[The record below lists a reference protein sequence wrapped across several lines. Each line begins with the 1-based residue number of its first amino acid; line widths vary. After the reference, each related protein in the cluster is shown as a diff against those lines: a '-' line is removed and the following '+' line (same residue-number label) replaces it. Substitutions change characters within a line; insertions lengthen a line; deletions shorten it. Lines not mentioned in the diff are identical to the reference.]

1 MSHPDSEPELELET
15 IALFEKLGYTTANCY
30 SEWISGTSNLGRE
43 TKSEVVLISK
53 LQPALEK
60 LNPHLP
66 KPAINLAIEELTRDR
81 NALTLAN
88 ANREIYNLLKDR
100 VTVTYRND
108 DGEEITENV
117 TVIDWKNPTNNDF
130 FLASQFWITGELY
143 TRRPDL
149 IGFING
155 IPLIFIELKASRE
168 AVELAYKKNFCDY
181 RKEIPQL
188 FWYNSIV
195 ILSNGSISKIAS
207 LTATWEYFSDWKKI
221 NNEGEQGIISLETII
236 RGTCDKTKLLDIV
249 ENFTLFSE
257 EQGNLIKLVAKNHQ
271 YLGVNNCL
279 EAVENIRENQ
289 GKLGVFWHTQG
300 SGKSFSMQF
309 FSQKVHRTI
318 TGNWTFLIITD
329 RDDLDN
335 QIYKNF
341 AKTGAVTEP
350 EQKVRAHSG
359 EHLKQL
365 LTEDHRYVFTLIQK
379 FRTSKGE
386 TYPKLSD
393 RHNIIVMAD
402 EAHRSQYDSW
412 AANMRT
418 ALPNAGF
425 IGFTGTPL
433 LVGEEATRREFGDY
447 ISIYNFRQSIEDG
460 ATVPLFYENRT
471 PKLELT
477 NSELNEE
484 IADAIESA
492 DLDEAEE
499 NKLDREFARELH
511 LITREER
518 LDEIA
523 KDIVSHFLGRG
534 YQGKAM
540 VVSIDRF
547 TAVKMYN
554 KVQHYWQ
561 QQLTDLQNQLIT
573 ANDTAES
580 DPPKSPLIRGT
591 LSESDPPLKSGSL
604 NEFSPLIKGGWGGS
618 PGSKTTPNE
627 QEHLTAQI
635 QYIAETDMAVIISSS
650 HNEEEIFNK
659 KGLTIKPHR
668 QRLAQDK
675 PGLDEKFKDANNP
688 LRIVFVCAMWMTGF
702 DAPSCSTIYLD
713 KPMRNHTLMQT
724 IARANRVF
732 GDKVNGLIVDYI
744 GVFRD
749 LQKALAIYGSAS
761 GGDVREGDTPV
772 QAKAALVDELRSAID
787 LTIQFCT
794 QRAIDFPKIQA
805 TTESFARTK
814 LWNDAVEAILIND
827 DSKQRYLALTQ
838 NVNKLYK
845 AILPDP
851 AAGEFNPSLYAFA
864 EITKRI
870 KQLAPHSDI
879 TEVKA
884 AVEEILDRSI
894 GTLTYTIPESNQ
906 LIDLSQIDFDSLKSQ
921 FASGYKHTETEK
933 LKGIISRQL
942 TQMLRLNK
950 SRMNYLD
957 KFQQMIDEYNSGSR
971 NVEIFF
977 ADLVE
982 FAQELNLEDK
992 RAISENLAEEE
1003 LAIFDLLTKPD
1014 ITLTEKEKQKI
1025 KQVAKELLSTLKQ
1038 EKLVLDWRRR
1048 QQTKAAVKV
1057 AIDEALDRLPESYSN
1072 EVYERKC
1079 QEVYQ
1084 HVYECYS
1091 EAGRSIYTTAAWSW
1105 CKCHPPT
1112 AFVKNSS

>member
-1 MSHPDSEPELELET
+1 MCNFTLNWYQSKIQNLKYKITMPHPDSEPELELET

-168 AVELAYKKNFCDY
+168 SVELAYQNNFCDY

-236 RGTCDKTKLLDIV
+236 RGTCDKTKFLDIV

-460 ATVPLFYENRT
+460 ATVPLYYENRT

-573 ANDTAES
+573 AN
-580 DPPKSPLIRGT
+580 
-591 LSESDPPLKSGSL
+591 
-604 NEFSPLIKGGWGGS
+604 
-618 PGSKTTPNE
+618 TTE

-650 HNEEEIFNK
+650 QNEEEIFNK

-870 KQLAPHSDI
+870 KQLTPHSDI

-1057 AIDEALDRLPESYSN
+1057 AIEEILDRLPESYSS

>member
-1 MSHPDSEPELELET
+1 MCNFTLNWYQSKIQNLKYKITMPHPDSEPELELET

-168 AVELAYKKNFCDY
+168 PVELAYQNNFCDY

-460 ATVPLFYENRT
+460 ATVPLYYENRT

-573 ANDTAES
+573 AN
-580 DPPKSPLIRGT
+580 
-591 LSESDPPLKSGSL
+591 
-604 NEFSPLIKGGWGGS
+604 
-618 PGSKTTPNE
+618 TTE

-982 FAQELNLEDK
+982 FAQELNIEDK

-1014 ITLTEKEKQKI
+1014 ITLTEKEKLEI
-1025 KQVAKELLSTLKQ
+1025 KKVARELLSTLKQ

-1048 QQTKAAVKV
+1048 LQSKAAVKV

-1091 EAGRSIYTTAAWSW
+1091 EAGRSIYTTAA
-1105 CKCHPPT
+1105 
-1112 AFVKNSS
+1112 

>member
-1 MSHPDSEPELELET
+1 MTSPHPDSEEALELET

-30 SEWISGTSNLGRE
+30 NEWISGTSNLGRE
-43 TKSEVVLISK
+43 TRSEVILISK

-66 KPAINLAIEELTRDR
+66 KPAITLAIDELIRDR

-143 TRRPDL
+143 PRRPDL

-155 IPLIFIELKASRE
+155 IPLIFIELKASGER
-168 AVELAYKKNFCDY
+168 VELAYQNNFCDY

-221 NNEGEQGIISLETII
+221 NNEGEQGIISLETLI

-257 EQGNLIKLVAKNHQ
+257 EKDHLIKLVAKNHQ

-279 EAVENIRENQ
+279 EAVQNIRENQ

-318 TGNWTFLIITD
+318 TGNWTFVIITD

-341 AKTGAVTEP
+341 AKTGAITEP
-350 EQKVRAHSG
+350 KENVRANSG

-365 LTEDHRYVFTLIQK
+365 LTEDHRYIFTLIQK
-379 FRTSKGE
+379 FRTDKGE

-393 RHNIIVMAD
+393 RDNIIIIAD

-433 LVGEEATRREFGDY
+433 LVGEEATKRVFGDY
-447 ISIYNFRQSIEDG
+447 ISTYNFRQSIEDG
-460 ATVPLFYENRT
+460 ATVPLYYENRI

-484 IADAIESA
+484 IADVIESA

-499 NKLDREFARELH
+499 KKLEREFARELH

-540 VVSIDRF
+540 IVSIDRF

-554 KVQHYWQ
+554 KVQQYWQ

-573 ANDTAES
+573 AN
-580 DPPKSPLIRGT
+580 
-591 LSESDPPLKSGSL
+591 
-604 NEFSPLIKGGWGGS
+604 
-618 PGSKTTPNE
+618 TTE
-627 QEHLTAQI
+627 HEHLTAQI

-650 HNEEEIFNK
+650 QNEEEIFNK

-668 QRLAQDK
+668 QRLAKEK
-675 PGLDEKFKDANNP
+675 PGLDDKFKDANNP

-787 LTIQFCT
+787 LTLQFCT
-794 QRAIDFPKIQA
+794 ERGINFDEIQT
-805 TTESFARTK
+805 TTESFARIK
-814 LWNDAVEAILIND
+814 LWDDAVEAILIND
-827 DSKQRYLALTQ
+827 DSKQRYLALSQ

-851 AAGEFNPSLYAFA
+851 AAGEFNPTLYAFA

-870 KQLAPHSDI
+870 KQLTPQSDI

-884 AVEEILDRSI
+884 AVEEILDLSI
-894 GTLTYTIPESNQ
+894 GTLTYVIPESNQ
-906 LIDLSQIDFDSLKSQ
+906 LIDLSKIDFDALKAQ

-933 LKGIISRQL
+933 LKGIISSQL

-957 KFQQMIDEYNSGSR
+957 KFQQMIDEYNAGSR

-982 FAQELNLEDK
+982 FAQELNVEDK

-1014 ITLTEKEKQKI
+1014 ITLTEKEKLEI
-1025 KQVAKELLSTLKQ
+1025 KKVAKELLSTLKQ

-1048 QQTKAAVKV
+1048 QQSKAAVKL
-1057 AIDEALDRLPESYSN
+1057 AIEEALDQLPESYST
-1072 EVYERKC
+1072 EVYQRKC

-1084 HVYECYS
+1084 HVYESYS
-1091 EAGRSIYTTAAWSW
+1091 EAGRSIYTTAA
-1105 CKCHPPT
+1105 
-1112 AFVKNSS
+1112 

>member
-1 MSHPDSEPELELET
+1 MSRGSASAQTMEAEPPDRRYQALPGNEYNHLGLLYQSRTIMPHPDSEAALELST

-43 TKSEVVLISK
+43 TRSEVVLISK

-66 KPAINLAIEELTRDR
+66 KPAINLAIDELIRDR

-100 VTVTYRND
+100 VKVTYRSD

-130 FLASQFWITGELY
+130 FLASQFSIVGELY

-168 AVELAYKKNFCDY
+168 RVELAYQNNFCDY

-195 ILSNGSISKIAS
+195 ILSNGSISKIGS

-221 NNEGEQGIISLETII
+221 NNQGEQGIISLETII

-279 EAVENIRENQ
+279 EAVQNIRENQ

-318 TGNWTFLIITD
+318 TGNWTFVIITD

-350 EQKVRAHSG
+350 EQTVRAHSG

-379 FRTSKGE
+379 FRTQKDE
-386 TYPKLSD
+386 QYPKLSD
-393 RHNIIVMAD
+393 RHNIIVIAD

-433 LVGEEATRREFGDY
+433 LAGEEATRREFGDY

-460 ATVPLFYENRT
+460 ATVPLYYENRI

-484 IADAIESA
+484 IAHAIESA

-499 NKLDREFARELH
+499 NKLEREFARELH

-561 QQLTDLQNQLIT
+561 QQLTDLQNQLLT
-573 ANDTAES
+573 AN
-580 DPPKSPLIRGT
+580 
-591 LSESDPPLKSGSL
+591 
-604 NEFSPLIKGGWGGS
+604 
-618 PGSKTTPNE
+618 TTE
-627 QEHLTAQI
+627 REHLTAQI
-635 QYIAETDMAVIISSS
+635 QYISETDMAVIISSS
-650 HNEEEIFNK
+650 QNEEEIFNK
-659 KGLTIKPHR
+659 KSLTIKPHR
-668 QRLAQDK
+668 QRLAKEK

-787 LTIQFCT
+787 LTLQFCT
-794 QRAIDFPKIQA
+794 ERGINFDEIQ
-805 TTESFARTK
+805 TTAESFARTK
-814 LWNDAVEAILIND
+814 LWDDAVEAILIND

-870 KQLAPHSDI
+870 KQLTPHSDI

-906 LIDLSQIDFDSLKSQ
+906 LIDLGKIDFDALKAQ

-933 LKGIISRQL
+933 LKGIISSQL

-950 SRMNYLD
+950 SRMNYLE
-957 KFQQMIDEYNSGSR
+957 KFQQMIDEYNAGSR

-977 ADLVE
+977 ADLIE

-992 RAISENLAEEE
+992 RAIAEKLTEEE
-1003 LAIFDLLTKPD
+1003 LAIFDLLTQPD
-1014 ITLTEKEKQKI
+1014 ITLTEKEKLAI
-1025 KQVAKELLSTLKQ
+1025 KKVAKELLSTLKQ

-1057 AIDEALDRLPESYSN
+1057 AIEDILDRLPESYSA
-1072 EVYERKC
+1072 EAYQRKC

-1084 HVYECYS
+1084 HVYECYY
-1091 EAGRSIYTTAAWSW
+1091 EAGRSIYTTAA
-1105 CKCHPPT
+1105 
-1112 AFVKNSS
+1112 

>member
-1 MSHPDSEPELELET
+1 MPHPDSEAALELST

-66 KPAINLAIEELTRDR
+66 KPAINLAIEQLIRDR

-130 FLASQFWITGELY
+130 FLASQFSIVGELY

-168 AVELAYKKNFCDY
+168 RVELAYEDNFCDY

-279 EAVENIRENQ
+279 EAVQNIRENQ
-289 GKLGVFWHTQG
+289 GQLGVFWHTQG

-318 TGNWTFLIITD
+318 TGNWTFVIITD

-379 FRTSKGE
+379 FRTHKGE

-393 RHNIIVMAD
+393 RHNIIVIAD
-402 EAHRSQYDSW
+402 EAHRSQYDTW

-433 LVGEEATRREFGDY
+433 LAGEEATRREFGDY

-460 ATVPLFYENRT
+460 ATVPLYYENRI

-484 IADAIESA
+484 IAHAIESA

-499 NKLDREFARELH
+499 NKLNREFARELH

-554 KVQHYWQ
+554 KVQQYWQ

-573 ANDTAES
+573 AN
-580 DPPKSPLIRGT
+580 
-591 LSESDPPLKSGSL
+591 
-604 NEFSPLIKGGWGGS
+604 
-618 PGSKTTPNE
+618 TTQRE
-627 QEHLTAQI
+627 QLTAQI
-635 QYIAETDMAVIISSS
+635 QYISETDMAVIISSS
-650 HNEEEIFNK
+650 QNEEEIFNK

-668 QRLAQDK
+668 QRLAK
-675 PGLDEKFKDANNP
+675 ENPPLDEKFKDANNP

-787 LTIQFCT
+787 LTLQFCT
-794 QRAIDFPKIQA
+794 ERGIDFDKIQT

-814 LWNDAVEAILIND
+814 LWNEAVEAILIND

-838 NVNKLYK
+838 NANKLYK

-870 KQLAPHSDI
+870 KQLTPHSDI

-884 AVEEILDRSI
+884 AVE
-894 GTLTYTIPESNQ
+894 
-906 LIDLSQIDFDSLKSQ
+906 
-921 FASGYKHTETEK
+921 
-933 LKGIISRQL
+933 
-942 TQMLRLNK
+942 
-950 SRMNYLD
+950 
-957 KFQQMIDEYNSGSR
+957 
-971 NVEIFF
+971 
-977 ADLVE
+977 
-982 FAQELNLEDK
+982 
-992 RAISENLAEEE
+992 
-1003 LAIFDLLTKPD
+1003 
-1014 ITLTEKEKQKI
+1014 
-1025 KQVAKELLSTLKQ
+1025 
-1038 EKLVLDWRRR
+1038 
-1048 QQTKAAVKV
+1048 
-1057 AIDEALDRLPESYSN
+1057 
-1072 EVYERKC
+1072 
-1079 QEVYQ
+1079 
-1084 HVYECYS
+1084 
-1091 EAGRSIYTTAAWSW
+1091 
-1105 CKCHPPT
+1105 
-1112 AFVKNSS
+1112 

>member
-1 MSHPDSEPELELET
+1 MTSPHPDSEAALELST

-30 SEWISGTSNLGRE
+30 SEWNSGTSNLGRE

-66 KPAINLAIEELTRDR
+66 KPAINLAIDELIRDR

-100 VTVTYRND
+100 VTGTYRND

-130 FLASQFWITGELY
+130 FLASQFWITGEMY
-143 TRRPDL
+143 TRRTDL

-155 IPLIFIELKASRE
+155 IPLIFIELKASKER
-168 AVELAYKKNFCDY
+168 VELAYQDNFCDY

-195 ILSNGSISKIAS
+195 ILSNGSISKIGS

-257 EQGNLIKLVAKNHQ
+257 EKKGLIKLVAKNHQ

-279 EAVENIRENQ
+279 EAVQNIGENQ

-318 TGNWTFLIITD
+318 TGNWTFVIITD

-350 EQKVRAHSG
+350 EPKVRAHSG

-365 LTEDHRYVFTLIQK
+365 LTEDHRYIFTLIQK
-379 FRTSKGE
+379 FRTHKGE

-393 RHNIIVMAD
+393 RDNIIIIAD

-433 LVGEEATRREFGDY
+433 LVGEEATKRVFGDY
-447 ISIYNFRQSIEDG
+447 ISTYNFRQSIEDG
-460 ATVPLFYENRT
+460 ATVPLYYENRT

-484 IADAIESA
+484 IADVIESA

-499 NKLDREFARELH
+499 NKLEREFARELH

-518 LDEIA
+518 LEEIA

-561 QQLTDLQNQLIT
+561 QQLTQLQNQLIT
-573 ANDTAES
+573 AN
-580 DPPKSPLIRGT
+580 
-591 LSESDPPLKSGSL
+591 
-604 NEFSPLIKGGWGGS
+604 
-618 PGSKTTPNE
+618 TT
-627 QEHLTAQI
+627 EHEYLTAQI
-635 QYIAETDMAVIISSS
+635 QYITETDMAVILSSS
-650 HNEEEIFNK
+650 QNEEEIFNK

-668 QRLAQDK
+668 QRLAKEK

-761 GGDVREGDTPV
+761 GGDVTEGDTPV
-772 QAKAALVDELRSAID
+772 QAKVALVDELRSAID
-787 LTIQFCT
+787 LTLQFCT
-794 QRAIDFPKIQA
+794 ERGIDFHKIQTA
-805 TTESFARTK
+805 TESFDRTK
-814 LWNDAVEAILIND
+814 LWKDAVEAILIND

-838 NVNKLYK
+838 NANKLYK

-870 KQLAPHSDI
+870 KQLTPHSDI

-894 GTLTYTIPESNQ
+894 GTLTYVIPESR
-906 LIDLSQIDFDSLKSQ
+906 D
-921 FASGYKHTETEK
+921 
-933 LKGIISRQL
+933 
-942 TQMLRLNK
+942 
-950 SRMNYLD
+950 
-957 KFQQMIDEYNSGSR
+957 
-971 NVEIFF
+971 V
-977 ADLVE
+977 
-982 FAQELNLEDK
+982 
-992 RAISENLAEEE
+992 
-1003 LAIFDLLTKPD
+1003 P
-1014 ITLTEKEKQKI
+1014 
-1025 KQVAKELLSTLKQ
+1025 
-1038 EKLVLDWRRR
+1038 
-1048 QQTKAAVKV
+1048 
-1057 AIDEALDRLPESYSN
+1057 PE
-1072 EVYERKC
+1072 RP
-1079 QEVYQ
+1079 
-1084 HVYECYS
+1084 
-1091 EAGRSIYTTAAWSW
+1091 SIAPA
-1105 CKCHPPT
+1105 
-1112 AFVKNSS
+1112 

>member
-1 MSHPDSEPELELET
+1 MTQPHPDSEEALELET
-15 IALFEKLGYTTANCY
+15 VALFEKLGYTTANCY
-30 SEWISGTSNLGRE
+30 SEWNSGTSNLGRE
-43 TKSEVVLISK
+43 TRSEVVLTSK

-66 KPAINLAIEELTRDR
+66 KPAINLAIEQLIRDR

-100 VTVTYRND
+100 VKVTYRND

-130 FLASQFWITGELY
+130 FLASQFWITGEMY
-143 TRRPDL
+143 PRRPDL

-155 IPLIFIELKASRE
+155 IPLIFIELKASKER
-168 AVELAYKKNFCDY
+168 VELAYQNNFCNY

-195 ILSNGSISKIAS
+195 ILSNGSISKIGS

-221 NNEGEQGIISLETII
+221 NNEGEQGIISLETLI
-236 RGTCDKTKLLDIV
+236 RGTCDQTKLLDIV

-279 EAVENIRENQ
+279 EAVQNIRENQ

-318 TGNWTFLIITD
+318 TGNWTFVIITD

-350 EQKVRAHSG
+350 EQNVRAHSG

-365 LTEDHRYVFTLIQK
+365 LTEDHRYIFTLIQK
-379 FRTSKGE
+379 FRTHKGE

-393 RHNIIVMAD
+393 RHNIIIIAD

-433 LVGEEATRREFGDY
+433 LVGEEATKRVFGDY
-447 ISIYNFRQSIEDG
+447 ISTYNFRQSIEDG

-484 IADAIESA
+484 IADVIESA

-499 NKLDREFARELH
+499 NKLEREFAREVH

-518 LDEIA
+518 LEEIA

-534 YQGKAM
+534 YRGKAM

-554 KVQHYWQ
+554 KVQQYWQ

-573 ANDTAES
+573 ANIT
-580 DPPKSPLIRGT
+580 
-591 LSESDPPLKSGSL
+591 
-604 NEFSPLIKGGWGGS
+604 
-618 PGSKTTPNE
+618 E
-627 QEHLTAQI
+627 QEQLTAQI
-635 QYIAETDMAVIISSS
+635 QYITETDMAVIISSS
-650 HNEEEIFNK
+650 QNEEEIFNK

-668 QRLAQDK
+668 QRLAKEK
-675 PGLDEKFKDANNP
+675 PGLDDKFKDANNP

-787 LTIQFCT
+787 LTLQFCT
-794 QRAIDFPKIQA
+794 ERGIDFDQIQT
-805 TTESFARTK
+805 TTESFARIK
-814 LWNDAVEAILIND
+814 LWDDAVEAILIND

-851 AAGEFNPSLYAFA
+851 AAGEFNRSLYAFA

-870 KQLAPHSDI
+870 KQLTPQSDI

-884 AVEEILDRSI
+884 AVEEILDQSI
-894 GTLTYTIPESNQ
+894 GTLTYVIPESNQ
-906 LIDLSQIDFDSLKSQ
+906 LIDLSQIDFDALKAQ

-933 LKGIISRQL
+933 LKGIISSQL

-957 KFQQMIDEYNSGSR
+957 KFQQMIDEYNAGSR

-982 FAQELNLEDK
+982 FAQELNIEDK

-1014 ITLTEKEKQKI
+1014 ITLTEKEKLEI
-1025 KQVAKELLSTLKQ
+1025 KKVAKELLSTLKQ

-1048 QQTKAAVKV
+1048 QQSKAAVKV
-1057 AIDEALDRLPESYSN
+1057 AIEEALDQLPESYSN

-1084 HVYECYS
+1084 HVYESYS
-1091 EAGRSIYTTAAWSW
+1091 EAGRSIYTTAA
-1105 CKCHPPT
+1105 
-1112 AFVKNSS
+1112 

>member
-1 MSHPDSEPELELET
+1 MPHPDSEAALELST

-30 SEWISGTSNLGRE
+30 SEWNSGTSNLGRE

-66 KPAINLAIEELTRDR
+66 KPAINLAIEQLIRDR

-100 VTVTYRND
+100 VKVTYRND

-130 FLASQFWITGELY
+130 FLASQFWITGEMY
-143 TRRPDL
+143 TRRTDL

-168 AVELAYKKNFCDY
+168 RVELAYQNNFCDY

-221 NNEGEQGIISLETII
+221 NNEGEQGLISLETLI

-279 EAVENIRENQ
+279 EAVQNIRENQ

-318 TGNWTFLIITD
+318 TGNWTFVIITD

-335 QIYKNF
+335 QIYQNF

-379 FRTSKGE
+379 FRTHKGE

-393 RHNIIVMAD
+393 RHNIIVIAD

-460 ATVPLFYENRT
+460 ATVPLFYENRI

-499 NKLDREFARELH
+499 NKLEREFARELH

-561 QQLTDLQNQLIT
+561 EQLTDLQNQLIT
-573 ANDTAES
+573 AN
-580 DPPKSPLIRGT
+580 
-591 LSESDPPLKSGSL
+591 
-604 NEFSPLIKGGWGGS
+604 
-618 PGSKTTPNE
+618 TTE
-627 QEHLTAQI
+627 HEHLTAQI
-635 QYIAETDMAVIISSS
+635 QYITETDMAVIISSS
-650 HNEEEIFNK
+650 QNEEEIFNK
-659 KGLTIKPHR
+659 KSLTIKPHR
-668 QRLAQDK
+668 QRLAKEK

-787 LTIQFCT
+787 LTLQFCT
-794 QRAIDFPKIQA
+794 ERGINFDEIQT
-805 TTESFARTK
+805 TTESFPRTK

-870 KQLAPHSDI
+870 KQLTPHSDI

-894 GTLTYTIPESNQ
+894 GTLTYVIPESNQ
-906 LIDLSQIDFDSLKSQ
+906 LIDLSKIDFDALKAQ

-933 LKGIISRQL
+933 LKGIISSQL

-950 SRMNYLD
+950 SRMNYLE
-957 KFQQMIDEYNSGSR
+957 KFQQMIDEYNAGSR

-992 RAISENLAEEE
+992 RAISEKLTEEE
-1003 LAIFDLLTKPD
+1003 LAIFDLLTQPD
-1014 ITLTEKEKQKI
+1014 ITLTEKEKHEI
-1025 KQVAKELLSTLKQ
+1025 KKVAKELLSTLKQ

-1057 AIDEALDRLPESYSN
+1057 AIEDILDRLPESYST
-1072 EVYERKC
+1072 EAYQCKC

-1091 EAGRSIYTTAAWSW
+1091 EAGRSIYTTAA
-1105 CKCHPPT
+1105 
-1112 AFVKNSS
+1112 

>member
-1 MSHPDSEPELELET
+1 MPHPDSEAALELST
-15 IALFEKLGYTTANCY
+15 IALFQQLGYTTANCY

-66 KPAINLAIEELTRDR
+66 KQAITLAIEKLTRDR

-130 FLASQFWITGELY
+130 FLASQFSITGELY
-143 TRRPDL
+143 TRRTDL

-168 AVELAYKKNFCDY
+168 RVELAYQNNFCDY

-195 ILSNGSISKIAS
+195 ILSNGSISKIGS

-221 NNEGEQGIISLETII
+221 NNQGEQGIISLETII

-271 YLGVNNCL
+271 YLGANNCL
-279 EAVENIRENQ
+279 EAVQNIRENQ

-318 TGNWTFLIITD
+318 TGNWTFVIITD

-379 FRTSKGE
+379 FRTHKGE

-393 RHNIIVMAD
+393 RHNIIVIAD

-433 LVGEEATRREFGDY
+433 LAGEEATRREFGDY

-460 ATVPLFYENRT
+460 ATVPLYYENRI

-477 NSELNEE
+477 NSELNQE

-499 NKLDREFARELH
+499 NKLEREFARELH

-561 QQLTDLQNQLIT
+561 EQLTDLQNQLIT
-573 ANDTAES
+573 AN
-580 DPPKSPLIRGT
+580 
-591 LSESDPPLKSGSL
+591 
-604 NEFSPLIKGGWGGS
+604 
-618 PGSKTTPNE
+618 TTERE
-627 QEHLTAQI
+627 QLTAQI
-635 QYIAETDMAVIISSS
+635 QYITETDMAVIISSS
-650 HNEEEIFNK
+650 QNEEEIFNK
-659 KGLTIKPHR
+659 KSLTIKPHR
-668 QRLAQDK
+668 QRLAK
-675 PGLDEKFKDANNP
+675 ENPPLDEKFKDANNP

-787 LTIQFCT
+787 LTLQFCT
-794 QRAIDFPKIQA
+794 ERGIDFHKIQT

-827 DSKQRYLALTQ
+827 DSKQRYLAQTQ
-838 NVNKLYK
+838 NANKLYK

-870 KQLAPHSDI
+870 KQLTPHSDI

-906 LIDLSQIDFDSLKSQ
+906 LIDLSKIDFDALKAE

-933 LKGIISRQL
+933 LKGIISSQL
-942 TQMLRLNK
+942 SQMLRLNK
-950 SRMNYLD
+950 SRMNYLE
-957 KFQQMIDEYNSGSR
+957 KFQQMIDEYNAGSR

-982 FAQELNLEDK
+982 FARELNIEDK
-992 RAISENLAEEE
+992 RAISEKLTEEE
-1003 LAIFDLLTKPD
+1003 LAIFDLLTQPD
-1014 ITLTEKEKQKI
+1014 ITLTEKEKHQI
-1025 KQVAKELLSTLKQ
+1025 KKVAKELLSTLKQ

-1048 QQTKAAVKV
+1048 QQSKAAVKM
-1057 AIDEALDRLPESYSN
+1057 AIEEILDRLPESYST
-1072 EVYERKC
+1072 EAYQRKC

-1091 EAGRSIYTTAAWSW
+1091 EAERSIYTTAA
-1105 CKCHPPT
+1105 
-1112 AFVKNSS
+1112 

>member
-1 MSHPDSEPELELET
+1 MNAPHPDSEEALELET

-43 TKSEVVLISK
+43 TRSEVVLISK
-53 LQPALEK
+53 LRPALEK

-66 KPAINLAIEELTRDR
+66 KPAITLAIEKLTRDR

-130 FLASQFWITGELY
+130 FLASQFWITGEMY
-143 TRRPDL
+143 ARRTDL

-168 AVELAYKKNFCDY
+168 RVELAYQNNFCDY

-195 ILSNGSISKIAS
+195 ILSNGSISKIGS

-236 RGTCDKTKLLDIV
+236 RGTCDKTQLLDIV

-279 EAVENIRENQ
+279 EAVQNIRENQ

-318 TGNWTFLIITD
+318 TGNWTFVIITD

-350 EQKVRAHSG
+350 EQKVRANSG

-379 FRTSKGE
+379 FRTQKGE
-386 TYPKLSD
+386 IYPKLSD
-393 RHNIIVMAD
+393 RNDVIIIAD
-402 EAHRSQYDSW
+402 EAHRSQYDSY
-412 AANMRT
+412 AANMRM

-460 ATVPLFYENRT
+460 ATVPLFYENRI
-471 PKLELT
+471 PQLELT

-492 DLDEAEE
+492 DLDEAQE
-499 NKLDREFARELH
+499 NKLEREFARELH

-523 KDIVSHFLGRG
+523 KDIVTHFLGRG

-561 QQLTDLQNQLIT
+561 QQLTQLQNQLIT
-573 ANDTAES
+573 ANTTEREQ
-580 DPPKSPLIRGT
+580 LT
-591 LSESDPPLKSGSL
+591 
-604 NEFSPLIKGGWGGS
+604 
-618 PGSKTTPNE
+618 SK
-627 QEHLTAQI
+627 I
-635 QYIAETDMAVIISSS
+635 QYLAETDMAVIISSS
-650 HNEEEIFNK
+650 QNEEEIFNK

-668 QRLAQDK
+668 QRLAKEK
-675 PGLDEKFKDANNP
+675 PELDEKFKDPKNP

-732 GDKVNGLIVDYI
+732 GEKVNGLIVDYI

-772 QAKAALVDELRSAID
+772 QSKAALVDELRSAIAET
-787 LTIQFCT
+787 LQFCSDRT
-794 QRAIDFPKIQA
+794 IKIDEIQA
-805 TTESFARTK
+805 ATASFARTK

-851 AAGEFNPSLYAFA
+851 AAGEFNPILYAFA

-870 KQLAPHSDI
+870 KSLTPQVDI
-879 TEVKA
+879 AEVKA
-884 AVEEILDRSI
+884 AVEEILDESI
-894 GTLTYTIPESNQ
+894 GTLNYIIPASNQ
-906 LIDLSQIDFDSLKSQ
+906 LIDLSQIDFEALKAQ
-921 FASGYKHTETEK
+921 FDTGYKHTEAEK
-933 LKGIISRQL
+933 LKGVISRQL
-942 TQMLRLNK
+942 TKMLRLNK

-957 KFQQMIDEYNSGSR
+957 KFQQMIDEYNAGSR
-971 NVEIFF
+971 NIETFF
-977 ADLVE
+977 TDLVE
-982 FAQELNLEDK
+982 LAKQLNIEDR

-1014 ITLTEKEKQKI
+1014 ITLTEKEKLEI
-1025 KQVAKELLSTLKQ
+1025 KKVAKELLSTLKQ

-1057 AIDEALDRLPESYSN
+1057 AIEEALDRLPESYST
-1072 EVYERKC
+1072 EAYQRKC
-1079 QEVYQ
+1079 KEVYQ
-1084 HVYECYS
+1084 HVYESYA
-1091 EAGRSIYTTAAWSW
+1091 EAGRSIYTTAA
-1105 CKCHPPT
+1105 
-1112 AFVKNSS
+1112 

>member
-1 MSHPDSEPELELET
+1 MTSPHPDSEEALELDT

-30 SEWISGTSNLGRE
+30 NEWISGTSNLGRE
-43 TKSEVVLISK
+43 TRSEVVLISK

-66 KPAINLAIEELTRDR
+66 KPAITLAIDELIRDR

-88 ANREIYNLLKDR
+88 ANREIYHLLKDR

-130 FLASQFWITGELY
+130 FLASQFWITGEMY
-143 TRRPDL
+143 PRRPDL

-155 IPLIFIELKASRE
+155 IPLIFIELKASGER
-168 AVELAYKKNFCDY
+168 VELAYQNNFCDY

-195 ILSNGSISKIAS
+195 ILSNGSLSKIAS

-221 NNEGEQGIISLETII
+221 NNEGEQGIISLETLI

-257 EQGNLIKLVAKNHQ
+257 EKKGLIKLVAKNHQ

-279 EAVENIRENQ
+279 EAVQNIRENQ

-318 TGNWTFLIITD
+318 TGNWTFVIITD

-335 QIYKNF
+335 QIYENF
-341 AKTGAVTEP
+341 AKTGAITEP
-350 EQKVRAHSG
+350 KKNVRANSG

-365 LTEDHRYVFTLIQK
+365 LTEDHRYIFTLIQK
-379 FRTSKGE
+379 FRTHKGE

-393 RHNIIVMAD
+393 RDNIIVIAD

-433 LVGEEATRREFGDY
+433 LVGEEATKRVFGDY
-447 ISIYNFRQSIEDG
+447 ISTYNFRQSIEDG
-460 ATVPLFYENRT
+460 ATVPLYYENRI

-499 NKLDREFARELH
+499 KKLEREFARELH

-518 LDEIA
+518 LEEIA

-554 KVQHYWQ
+554 KVHHYWQ

-573 ANDTAES
+573 AN
-580 DPPKSPLIRGT
+580 
-591 LSESDPPLKSGSL
+591 
-604 NEFSPLIKGGWGGS
+604 
-618 PGSKTTPNE
+618 TTE
-627 QEHLTAQI
+627 QEQLTAQI
-635 QYIAETDMAVIISSS
+635 QYISETDMAVIISSS
-650 HNEEEIFNK
+650 QNEEEIFNK

-668 QRLAQDK
+668 QRLAKEK
-675 PGLDEKFKDANNP
+675 PGLDDKFKDADNP

-702 DAPSCSTIYLD
+702 DARNCSTIYLD

-761 GGDVREGDTPV
+761 GGDVSEGDTPV

-787 LTIQFCT
+787 LTLQFCT
-794 QRAIDFPKIQA
+794 ERGINFDEIQT
-805 TTESFARTK
+805 TTESFARIK
-814 LWNDAVEAILIND
+814 LWDDAVEAILIND
-827 DSKQRYLALTQ
+827 DSKQQYLALTQ

-870 KQLAPHSDI
+870 KQLTPQSDI

-884 AVEEILDRSI
+884 AVEEILDLSI
-894 GTLTYTIPESNQ
+894 DTSNYIIPASNP
-906 LIDLSQIDFDSLKSQ
+906 LIDLSLIDFEALKAQ

-933 LKGIISRQL
+933 LKGIISSQL
-942 TQMLRLNK
+942 TQMVRLNK
-950 SRMNYLD
+950 SRMNYFD
-957 KFQQMIDEYNSGSR
+957 KFQQMIDEYNSGSC
-971 NVEIFF
+971 NVEILF
-977 ADLVE
+977 AELVE
-982 FAQELNLEDK
+982 LAQALKIEDK
-992 RAISENLAEEE
+992 RALSENLSEEE

-1014 ITLTEKEKQKI
+1014 ITFTEAEKLQI

-1048 QQTKAAVKV
+1048 QQSKAAVKV
-1057 AIDEALDRLPESYSN
+1057 AIEYTLDKLPESYLQ
-1072 EVYERKC
+1072 EVYDRKC
-1079 QEVYQ
+1079 QEIYQ
-1084 HVYECYS
+1084 HVYESYA
-1091 EAGRSIYTTAAWSW
+1091 EAGRSIYTAA
-1105 CKCHPPT
+1105 
-1112 AFVKNSS
+1112 A

>member
-1 MSHPDSEPELELET
+1 MPHPDSEEALELST

-30 SEWISGTSNLGRE
+30 SEWNSGTSNLGRE
-43 TKSEVVLISK
+43 TRSEVVLISK

-66 KPAINLAIEELTRDR
+66 KPAITLAIDELIRDR

-117 TVIDWKNPTNNDF
+117 TVIDCKNPTNNDF
-130 FLASQFWITGELY
+130 FLASQFSIVGELY

-168 AVELAYKKNFCDY
+168 RVELAYQNNFCDY

-221 NNEGEQGIISLETII
+221 NNEGEQGLISLETII

-279 EAVENIRENQ
+279 EAVQNIRENQ

-318 TGNWTFLIITD
+318 TGNWTFVIITD

-379 FRTSKGE
+379 FRTYKGE

-393 RHNIIVMAD
+393 RDNIIVIAD

-460 ATVPLFYENRT
+460 ATVPLFYENRI

-573 ANDTAES
+573 ANT
-580 DPPKSPLIRGT
+580 
-591 LSESDPPLKSGSL
+591 SER
-604 NEFSPLIKGGWGGS
+604 
-618 PGSKTTPNE
+618 E
-627 QEHLTAQI
+627 QLTAQI
-635 QYIAETDMAVIISSS
+635 QYITETDMAVIISSS
-650 HNEEEIFNK
+650 QNEEEIFNK

-668 QRLAQDK
+668 QRLAKEK

-787 LTIQFCT
+787 LTLQFCT
-794 QRAIDFPKIQA
+794 ERGINFDEIQT

-814 LWNDAVEAILIND
+814 LWDDAVEAILIND

-870 KQLAPHSDI
+870 KQLTPHSDI

-894 GTLTYTIPESNQ
+894 GTLTYVIPESNQ
-906 LIDLSQIDFDSLKSQ
+906 LIDLSQIDFDALKAQ

-933 LKGIISRQL
+933 LKGIISSQL

-950 SRMNYLD
+950 SRMNYLE
-957 KFQQMIDEYNSGSR
+957 KFQQMIDEYNAGSR

-992 RAISENLAEEE
+992 RAISEKLTEEE

-1014 ITLTEKEKQKI
+1014 ITLTEKEKLEI
-1025 KQVAKELLSTLKQ
+1025 KKVAKELLSTLKQ

-1057 AIDEALDRLPESYSN
+1057 AIEEILDRQLPESYST
-1072 EVYERKC
+1072 EGYQRKC

-1091 EAGRSIYTTAAWSW
+1091 EAGRSIYTTAA
-1105 CKCHPPT
+1105 
-1112 AFVKNSS
+1112 

>member
-168 AVELAYKKNFCDY
+168 AVELAYQKNFCDY

-1014 ITLTEKEKQKI
+1014 ITLTEKEKLEI
-1025 KQVAKELLSTLKQ
+1025 KKVARELLSTLKQ

-1048 QQTKAAVKV
+1048 LQSKAAVKV

-1091 EAGRSIYTTAAWSW
+1091 EAGRSIYTTAA
-1105 CKCHPPT
+1105 
-1112 AFVKNSS
+1112 

>member
-1 MSHPDSEPELELET
+1 MPHPDSEEALELDT
-15 IALFEKLGYTTANCY
+15 IALFQQLGYTTANCY
-30 SEWISGTSNLGRE
+30 NEWISGTSNLGRE
-43 TKSEVVLISK
+43 TRSEVVLISK

-66 KPAINLAIEELTRDR
+66 KPAINLAIEKLTCDR

-117 TVIDWKNPTNNDF
+117 TVIDWENPTNNDF

-143 TRRPDL
+143 PRRPDL

-155 IPLIFIELKASRE
+155 IPLIFIELKASGER
-168 AVELAYKKNFCDY
+168 VELAYQNNFCDY

-221 NNEGEQGIISLETII
+221 NNEGEQGIISLETLI

-257 EQGNLIKLVAKNHQ
+257 EKNNLIKLVAKNHQ

-279 EAVENIRENQ
+279 EAVQNIRENQ

-350 EQKVRAHSG
+350 EQNVRANSG

-365 LTEDHRYVFTLIQK
+365 LTEDHRYIFTLIQK
-379 FRTSKGE
+379 FRTHKGE

-393 RHNIIVMAD
+393 RDNIIVIVD

-433 LVGEEATRREFGDY
+433 LVGEEATKRVFGDY
-447 ISIYNFRQSIEDG
+447 ISTYNFRQSIEDG
-460 ATVPLFYENRT
+460 ATVPLYYENRI

-518 LDEIA
+518 LEEIA

-554 KVQHYWQ
+554 KVHHYLQ

-573 ANDTAES
+573 ANTTES
-580 DPPKSPLIRGT
+580 
-591 LSESDPPLKSGSL
+591 
-604 NEFSPLIKGGWGGS
+604 
-618 PGSKTTPNE
+618 
-627 QEHLTAQI
+627 EHLTAQI

-650 HNEEEIFNK
+650 QNEEEIFNK

-668 QRLAQDK
+668 QRLAKEK

-787 LTIQFCT
+787 LTLQFCT
-794 QRAIDFPKIQA
+794 ERGINFDEIQT
-805 TTESFARTK
+805 TTESFARIK
-814 LWNDAVEAILIND
+814 LWDDAVEAILIND
-827 DSKQRYLALTQ
+827 DSKQQYLALTQ

-870 KQLAPHSDI
+870 KQLTPQSDI

-884 AVEEILDRSI
+884 AVEEILDLSI
-894 GTLTYTIPESNQ
+894 DTSNYIIPASNP
-906 LIDLSQIDFDSLKSQ
+906 LIDLSLIDFEALKAQ

-933 LKGIISRQL
+933 LKGIISSQL
-942 TQMLRLNK
+942 TQMVRLNK
-950 SRMNYLD
+950 SRMNYFD
-957 KFQQMIDEYNSGSR
+957 KFQQMIDEYNSGSC
-971 NVEIFF
+971 NVEILF
-977 ADLVE
+977 AELVE
-982 FAQELNLEDK
+982 LAQALKIEDK
-992 RAISENLAEEE
+992 RALSENLSEEE

-1014 ITLTEKEKQKI
+1014 ITFTEAEKLQI

-1048 QQTKAAVKV
+1048 QQSKAAVKV
-1057 AIDEALDRLPESYSN
+1057 AIEYTLDKLPESYLQ
-1072 EVYERKC
+1072 EVYDRKC
-1079 QEVYQ
+1079 QEIYQ
-1084 HVYECYS
+1084 HVYESYA
-1091 EAGRSIYTTAAWSW
+1091 EAGRSIYTAA
-1105 CKCHPPT
+1105 
-1112 AFVKNSS
+1112 A

>member
-1 MSHPDSEPELELET
+1 MPHPDSEAALELST

-66 KPAINLAIEELTRDR
+66 KPAINLAIEQLIRDR

-100 VTVTYRND
+100 VKVTYRND

-168 AVELAYKKNFCDY
+168 RVELAYQNNFCDY

-279 EAVENIRENQ
+279 EAVQNIRENQ

-318 TGNWTFLIITD
+318 TGNWTFVIITD

-379 FRTSKGE
+379 FRTHKGE

-393 RHNIIVMAD
+393 RHNIIVIAD

-433 LVGEEATRREFGDY
+433 LAGEEATRREFGDY

-499 NKLDREFARELH
+499 NKLEREFARELH

-573 ANDTAES
+573 AN
-580 DPPKSPLIRGT
+580 
-591 LSESDPPLKSGSL
+591 
-604 NEFSPLIKGGWGGS
+604 
-618 PGSKTTPNE
+618 TTEHE
-627 QEHLTAQI
+627 QLTAQI
-635 QYIAETDMAVIISSS
+635 QYITETDMAVIISSS
-650 HNEEEIFNK
+650 QNEEEIFNK
-659 KGLTIKPHR
+659 KSLTIKPHR
-668 QRLAQDK
+668 QRLAKEK
-675 PGLDEKFKDANNP
+675 PPLDEKFKDANNP

-787 LTIQFCT
+787 LTLQFCT
-794 QRAIDFPKIQA
+794 ERGIDFDKIQT

-814 LWNDAVEAILIND
+814 LWDDAVEAILIND

-870 KQLAPHSDI
+870 KQLTPHSDI

-894 GTLTYTIPESNQ
+894 GTLTYVIPESNQ
-906 LIDLSQIDFDSLKSQ
+906 LIDLGQIDFDALKAQ

-933 LKGIISRQL
+933 LKGIISSQL

-950 SRMNYLD
+950 SRMNYLE
-957 KFQQMIDEYNSGSR
+957 KFQQMIDEYNAGSR

-992 RAISENLAEEE
+992 RAISEKLTEEE
-1003 LAIFDLLTKPD
+1003 LAIFDLLTQPD
-1014 ITLTEKEKQKI
+1014 ITLTEKEKHEI
-1025 KQVAKELLSTLKQ
+1025 KKVAKELLSTLKQ

-1057 AIDEALDRLPESYSN
+1057 AIEDILDRLPESYST
-1072 EVYERKC
+1072 EAYQRKC

-1091 EAGRSIYTTAAWSW
+1091 EAGRSIYTTAA
-1105 CKCHPPT
+1105 
-1112 AFVKNSS
+1112 